1 MRLSVSLPAGECM
14 APPLHGGEHETNNMK
29 IKSDSIRDAAC
40 RGMPQACGMLAV
52 NMPHGPAL

>member
-1 MRLSVSLPAGECM
+1 M